1 MSASQRG
8 SGRPL
13 LPVKRPALIDTSGA
27 DILLIEE
34 YSALGELVAG
44 YLRDEGCRVSLAAGL
59 AEAEAYLLGARFDLV
74 LTDPFRLG
82 TTELGTDRWT
92 SLRRIQELAGTT
104 PIVICSPY
112 SADDFSDY
120 HARGFADLLRK
131 PYSAVDLLATVRRNL
146 GAGKGAAAMHPA
158 TEQLTK
164 P

>member
-13 LPVKRPALIDTSGA
+13 LPMKRPTPTSTGGA
-27 DILLIEE
+27 GILLIEE
-34 YSALGELVAG
+34 YAELGELVAG
-44 YLRDEGCRVSLAAGL
+44 YLRDEGCRVSVAAGL
-59 AEAEAYLLGARFDLV
+59 AEAEAYLLGAHFDLV

-92 SLRRIQELAGTT
+92 SLRRIRELAGST

-112 SADDFSDY
+112 SPADFGDY
-120 HARGFADLLRK
+120 RARGFADLLRK
-131 PYSAVDLLATVRRNL
+131 PYSATDLLATVRRNL
-146 GAGKGAAAMHPA
+146 RSDEGAVMHP
-158 TEQLTK
+158 TPEQLRT

>member
-13 LPVKRPALIDTSGA
+13 LPMKRPAPTDAGA
-27 DILLIEE
+27 AAILLIEE
-34 YSALGELVAG
+34 YSVLGELVAG
-44 YLRDEGCRVSLAAGL
+44 YLRDEGCRVSVAAGL

-92 SLRRIQELAGTT
+92 SLRRIRELAGAT

-112 SADDFSDY
+112 SADDFRDY
-120 HARGFADLLRK
+120 RARGFADLLRK
-131 PYSAVDLLATVRRNL
+131 PYSATDLLATVRRNL
-146 GAGKGAAAMHPA
+146 RPDEGADVHST
-158 TEQLTK
+158 TERLRT